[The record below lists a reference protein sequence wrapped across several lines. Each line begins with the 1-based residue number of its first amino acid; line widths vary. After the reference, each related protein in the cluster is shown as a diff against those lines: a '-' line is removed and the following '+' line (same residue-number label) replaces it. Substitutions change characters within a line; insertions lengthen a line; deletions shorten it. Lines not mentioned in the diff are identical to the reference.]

1 MFKFDLSEEPLSSRE
16 LQAELTS
23 LKGLRKDQIKHSCIS
38 DVLHAFVFIGLY
50 FSHFLS
56 GYSVLIA
63 VAISTVFALVMAM
76 ITRERLRLTD
86 KMAIA
91 FIALGTIA
99 ATTLILI
106 ITMKEEFI
114 GSLVAGLT
122 SGSIVIV
129 GATLGRRI
137 KQVMVTLDE
146 MKPVIDDDQ
155 SLQEMASLCRKHP
168 QLDRYRELATQ
179 NLRPHLTYG
188 ELAAMRE
195 WDKANQL

>member
-1 MFKFDLSEEPLSSRE
+1 MFKFDLSQEPLSSRE
-16 LQAELTS
+16 LQAELTT
-23 LKGLRKDQIKHSCIS
+23 LKNLRKDQIKQSCIS

-76 ITRERLRLTD
+76 ISRERLLLTD
-86 KMAIA
+86 KLAIA
-91 FIALGTIA
+91 FIALGTAA
-99 ATTLILI
+99 ATTLILTI
-106 ITMKEEFI
+106 IMKEEII

-122 SGSIVIV
+122 TGSIVIV

-137 KQVMVTLDE
+137 KQVMITLDE
-146 MKPVIDDDQ
+146 MKPIIDDEQ
-155 SLQEMASLCRKHP
+155 SLQEITKFCRQHP
-168 QLDRYRELATQ
+168 QLDTYRELAAQ

-188 ELAAMRE
+188 ELAAMRK
-195 WDKANQL
+195 WDEDNKL